1 MTHVSDPAKPLP
13 APRRPFRASLFL
25 ARRPFFEVN
34 WRAFHNS
41 FRACDA
47 SRQCPGNSSGT
58 MRRSTR
64 ASRCLWS
71 PLGTWRLLAAKWVGF
86 SQHSTPCP
94 RGRKSAHFATHK
106 SGPWLH
112 IWGGYT
118 ALFALNVNVSRP
130 AIVCNQTVQQLNR
143 FMPKRHLYGL
153 LSFLCC
159 CAVRPS
165 IASAVETTL
174 RCRRRAGKAWVVRC
188 RSLRLFGLGQAGV
201 VCTGC

>member
-112 IWGGYT
+112 IWGPFIHIWGTYT
-118 ALFALNVNVSRP
+118 ALYAASVIVFRP
-130 AIVCNQTVQQLNR
+130 AIVRNQTVQQPTVSCRNAI
-143 FMPKRHLYGL
+143 FMV
-153 LSFLCC
+153 SFLFCV
-159 CAVRPS
+159 AVLCDP
-165 IASAVETTL
+165 A
-174 RCRRRAGKAWVVRC
+174 
-188 RSLRLFGLGQAGV
+188 
-201 VCTGC
+201 